1 MQMSRKAG
9 AMCRHHRY
17 AGMLVALSMV
27 MAGRAGQAAELRLL
41 HADPTA
47 VRQTLLPADRTGTD
61 PTLLLQFDAGGEQH
75 ALQLHAN
82 QELAAAFPEL
92 PRTTEAFQGRVEGY
106 PDSWAALTRIG
117 GRWTGI
123 WYDGAEYFGVD
134 SAATLAVAPHS
145 GALMVYRLR
154 DLVWDEEPSLE
165 DDVLV
170 PQNGA
175 QLATLPL
182 SLLPPE
188 IQPSRQ
194 LAISVVADAALA
206 QRHGEDL
213 QANLLAQLNVID
225 GIFANQLGVRIA
237 AGSVTVFEDRST
249 QPFGN
254 VTDAEDLLD
263 AVSDWRARTP
273 AQRQSGLTHLF
284 TGRDLNGRTVGMAYL
299 DSLCSRRFSASLS
312 QSTGPTGFAALV
324 AAHEIGHV
332 FGAPHDGDTARAC
345 AAAPAGY
352 LMSPRISG
360 SQEFSSCSIG
370 QMTAR
375 IQEASCLAT
384 LPEGSEW
391 PQDPER
397 PGAQGGSG
405 TLPVTSLVLLGMLA
419 AAGVRR
425 RIFQI
430 RANQSAK

>member
-1 MQMSRKAG
+1 MQVSRKAG
-9 AMCRHHRY
+9 AMCWHHRCT
-17 AGMLVALSMV
+17 GMLIALSMV
-27 MAGRAGQAAELRLL
+27 VAGRAGQAAELRLL

-47 VRQTLLPADRTGTD
+47 VRQTLLPAGRTGTD
-61 PTLLLQFDAGGEQH
+61 PTLLLQFDAGGERH

-82 QELAAAFPEL
+82 PGLAGAFPDL
-92 PRTTEAFQGRVEGY
+92 PRTVEAFQGRVEGY

-134 SAATLAVAPHS
+134 SAASLSVAPS
-145 GALMVYRLR
+145 TALMVYRLR

-165 DDVLV
+165 DDVRV
-170 PQNGA
+170 PDNVE
-175 QLATLPL
+175 QLAILPL
-182 SLLPPE
+182 SLVLPENP
-188 IQPSRQ
+188 PSRQ
-194 LAISVVADAALA
+194 LAIAMVADAALA
-206 QRHGEDL
+206 QRHGGDL

-225 GIFANQLGVRIA
+225 GIFANQLGVRIT
-237 AGSVTVFEDRST
+237 AGSVTVFDDRST

-254 VTDAEDLLD
+254 ATDAEDLLD
-263 AVSDWRARTP
+263 AVSNWRARTA
-273 AQRQSGLTHLF
+273 AQRQAGLTHLF

-299 DSLCSRRFSASLS
+299 DSLCSRRFSAGLS
-312 QSTGPTGFAALV
+312 QSTGPTSFAALV

-370 QMTAR
+370 EMTAR
-375 IQEASCLAT
+375 TAEASCLVT

-391 PQDPER
+391 PQEPAR

-405 TLPVTSLVLLGMLA
+405 TLPVTSLVLLGMFA

-425 RIFQI
+425 RILQI
-430 RANQSAK
+430 RANHSAR